1 MKNIKQYF
9 KSPKKQKE
17 ESQAK
22 LNALMPNYQQEL
34 NALNAKY
41 GVAFDNSIEVTSKG
55 IIPKLKVILVSDIPV
70 AAPPLAPSTPPVPP
84 VPAK

>member
-1 MKNIKQYF
+1 MKNIKKYF
-9 KSPKKQKE
+9 KNDKRQKE

-22 LNALMPNYQQEL
+22 LNALMPKYQEEL

-41 GVAFDNSIEVTSKG
+41 GVAFDNSIEVTSRG

-70 AAPPLAPSTPPVPP
+70 TVPP
-84 VPAK
+84 AQPAPQK